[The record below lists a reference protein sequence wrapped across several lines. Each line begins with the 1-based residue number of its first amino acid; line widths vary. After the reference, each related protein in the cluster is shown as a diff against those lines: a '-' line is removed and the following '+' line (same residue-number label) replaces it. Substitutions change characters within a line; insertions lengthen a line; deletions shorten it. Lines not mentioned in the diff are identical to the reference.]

1 MELMQLIILL
11 LNKLEK
17 CDLNPRRLFGFLS
30 FILYHLVMVVL
41 VWKYKEGVLVE
52 LEKSTLVD
60 RLQLEIVLTQA
71 TWVLPA

>member
-1 MELMQLIILL
+1 MWLESKKTIWLFVFHTVSFSDGGLM
-11 LNKLEK
+11 
-17 CDLNPRRLFGFLS
+17 
-30 FILYHLVMVVL
+30 

-71 TWVLPA
+71 TGVLQA